1 MQIGGRHEDN
11 YFSLNVICVSTVQME
26 KNNVIYIWRH
36 YDVTSF
42 RSTAIYRILPRAKAY
57 CFAITIK
64 FLERFLDK

>member
-1 MQIGGRHEDN
+1 MKIIIFHLMSFVFQQYRWK
-11 YFSLNVICVSTVQME
+11 

-57 CFAITIK
+57 CFAITIR